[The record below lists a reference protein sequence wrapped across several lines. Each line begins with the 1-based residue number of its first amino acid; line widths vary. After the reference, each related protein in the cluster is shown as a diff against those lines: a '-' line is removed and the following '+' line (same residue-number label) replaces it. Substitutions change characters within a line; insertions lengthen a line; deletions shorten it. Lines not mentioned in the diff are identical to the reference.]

1 MFSSLLQG
9 AGSVKPKYVYKTV
22 DDLKVGIYSRGVCSG
37 LLHDIVL
44 AALCIQVCVIYVGV
58 FYAQQSGKVYQ
69 KSSSKSGKGMK
80 VKIVTFTVMSNV
92 HSLTLLTV
100 RVLYALYSLW

>member
-37 LLHDIVL
+37 LLDVL
-44 AALCIQVCVIYVGV
+44 VSFCIQVRVIYVGV

-80 VKIVTFTVMSNV
+80 VQHV
-92 HSLTLLTV
+92 
-100 RVLYALYSLW
+100 